1 MRPADAYPSGM
12 VERERNVE
20 RRLVDLVRR
29 RGGLCL
35 KWTSPGTVGV
45 PDRIVVM
52 PGGRIY
58 LVELKR
64 PGGKPRPSQVAF
76 HAKLARRGVRVHVV
90 DDADAFACDVLD
102 SGEQGVHPVEPV
114 GDGESQ

>member
-1 MRPADAYPSGM
+1 MRPADAYPSDM

-76 HAKLARRGVRVHVV
+76 HAKLARRGVRVYVV
-90 DDADAFACDVLD
+90 DDADAFVRGVLG
-102 SGEQGVHPVEPV
+102 SGEQGAHPVEPV
-114 GDGESQ
+114 GDGEGE

>member
-1 MRPADAYPSGM
+1 MRPADAYPFGM

-52 PGGRIY
+52 PGG
-58 LVELKR
+58 
-64 PGGKPRPSQVAF
+64 
-76 HAKLARRGVRVHVV
+76 
-90 DDADAFACDVLD
+90 
-102 SGEQGVHPVEPV
+102 
-114 GDGESQ
+114 

>member
-1 MRPADAYPSGM
+1 MS
-12 VERERNVE
+12 ERERNVE
-20 RRLVDLVRR
+20 RRLTALVRR

-35 KWTSPGTVGV
+35 KWTSPGMVGV

-64 PGGKPRPSQVAF
+64 PGGRPRPSQTAF
-76 HAKLARRGVRVHVV
+76 HAKLARRGVRVYVV
-90 DDADAFACDVLD
+90 DDADAFARDVL
-102 SGEQGVHPVEPV
+102 GEQGVHPVESV
-114 GDGESQ
+114 GDGEGQ

>member
-1 MRPADAYPSGM
+1 M

-58 LVELKR
+58 GGAEAAGRQTSPVE
-64 PGGKPRPSQVAF
+64 VAF
-76 HAKLARRGVRVHVV
+76 HAKLARRGVRVYVV
-90 DDADAFACDVLD
+90 DDADAFARDVLD

-114 GDGESQ
+114 GDGEGE